1 MSVIGHPEELDMRA
15 FATRIKKWLDGKNFE
30 TKALEGAGSFV
41 IKARKAS
48 ALRAVVGA
56 DRALEIAIRNFEG
69 QTQVDVRQ
77 GSWKTNFISNA
88 VWVVATGGMNLAFT
102 GWSLVI
108 QKELETFIKESFS
121 DLGGLCEVE
130 L

>member
-1 MSVIGHPEELDMRA
+1 MSVIGHPEELDTRA
-15 FATRIKKWLDGKNFE
+15 LATRIKKWLDGKNFE

-56 DRALEIAIRNFEG
+56 DRALEIEIRNFEG

-121 DLGGLCEVE
+121 DLGGLREVE